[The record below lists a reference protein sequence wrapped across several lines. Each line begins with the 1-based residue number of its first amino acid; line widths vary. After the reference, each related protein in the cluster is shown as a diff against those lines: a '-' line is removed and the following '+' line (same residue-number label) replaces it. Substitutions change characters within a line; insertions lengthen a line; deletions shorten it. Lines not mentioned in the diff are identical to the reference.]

1 MALNIKNERVC
12 RLAKEAAERT
22 GRTQVSVL
30 EEALEHY
37 LAELASAEA
46 AREREVKDRLDRVQ
60 QIVAE
65 FNEGLTDEDRAA
77 IRRYLDEEMYDADGL
92 PR

>member
-77 IRRYLDEEMYDADGL
+77 IRRYLDEEMYDAEGL

>member
-30 EEALEHY
+30 EDALERY

-46 AREREVKDRLDRVQ
+46 AREREVNERRHRVQ

-65 FNEGLTDEDRAA
+65 FHEGLTDEDRAA

>member
-37 LAELASAEA
+37 LAELASAQA

-77 IRRYLDEEMYDADGL
+77 IRRYLDEEMYDAEGL

>member
-1 MALNIKNERVC
+1 MSLNIKNERVC

-77 IRRYLDEEMYDADGL
+77 IRRYLDEEMYDAEGL

>member
-37 LAELASAEA
+37 LAELASAQA
-46 AREREVKDRLDRVQ
+46 ARERGVKDRLDRVQ

-77 IRRYLDEEMYDADGL
+77 IRRYLDEEMYDAEGL

>member
-30 EEALEHY
+30 EDALERY
-37 LAELASAEA
+37 LAELADPEVARQHAVELRLNTTRALLAEIHGA
-46 AREREVKDRLDRVQ
+46 MS
-60 QIVAE
+60 
-65 FNEGLTDEDRAA
+65 DEDRQSVRAA
-77 IRRYLDEEMYDADGL
+77 MDAMYDENGL
-92 PR
+92 PA

>member
-1 MALNIKNERVC
+1 MSLNIKNERVC

-30 EEALEHY
+30 EEALEHC

-77 IRRYLDEEMYDADGL
+77 IRRYLDEEMYDEDGL

>member
-1 MALNIKNERVC
+1 MALNINNERVC

-77 IRRYLDEEMYDADGL
+77 IRRYLDEEMYDEDGL

>member
-1 MALNIKNERVC
+1 MALNIKNDRVC

-30 EEALEHY
+30 EDALERY

-46 AREREVKDRLDRVQ
+46 ARERQVTERRHRVN

-77 IRRYLDEEMYDADGL
+77 IRRYVDEEMYDADGL

>member
-37 LAELASAEA
+37 LAELASAQA
-46 AREREVKDRLDRVQ
+46 AREREAKDRLDRVQ

-77 IRRYLDEEMYDADGL
+77 IRRYLDEEMYDAEGL

>member
-1 MALNIKNERVC
+1 MALNIKNTRVC

-77 IRRYLDEEMYDADGL
+77 IRRYLDEEMYDAEGL

>member
-77 IRRYLDEEMYDADGL
+77 IRRYLDEEMYDEDGL

>member
-37 LAELASAEA
+37 LAELASAQA

>member
-1 MALNIKNERVC
+1 MSLNIKNERVC

-37 LAELASAEA
+37 LAELASAQA

>member
-30 EEALEHY
+30 EEALE
-37 LAELASAEA
+37 
-46 AREREVKDRLDRVQ
+46 
-60 QIVAE
+60 
-65 FNEGLTDEDRAA
+65 DRAA
-77 IRRYLDEEMYDADGL
+77 VWRFMNDEMYDEDGL
-92 PR
+92 PA

>member
-1 MALNIKNERVC
+1 MAPNIKDERVC
-12 RLAKEAAERT
+12 GLAKEAAERT

-77 IRRYLDEEMYDADGL
+77 IRRYLDEEMYDAEGL